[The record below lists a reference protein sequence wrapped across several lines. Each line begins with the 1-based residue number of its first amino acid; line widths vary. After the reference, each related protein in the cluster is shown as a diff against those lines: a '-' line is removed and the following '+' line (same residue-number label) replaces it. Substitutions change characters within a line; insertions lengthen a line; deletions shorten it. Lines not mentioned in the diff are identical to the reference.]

1 MKKTAIYM
9 MGAVFAAAALA
20 GCDDNF
26 ETPPVY
32 WPVADANTTVESLK
46 TQYWKSDR
54 NYVET
59 VGKTAE
65 DKDMVI
71 RGRVVSDMST
81 GNIYNSIVIQSEDGT
96 GLNIAVRTNK
106 LGRTYD
112 MGQVI
117 SVNVTDMKIGG
128 YNGLMQLGAEGNYNN
143 APSMTFMES
152 ADFEGK
158 CVFEGSADPEEIVVT
173 TVTIPEVN
181 QAKQTAEGLIKYQSR
196 LVRIEGVTFDN
207 PGQPWAGDQNTN
219 RTFKDAAGNSMIVRT
234 SSYASFKNE
243 RIPAGK
249 GNLVGI
255 LSYYGTDWQILIN
268 NPQSACLDFDGVL
281 PDNPDVPGGDGTKD
295 NPYNVAQVIAGTG
308 TGSSAWVKGY
318 IVGSSAGKTAAEMTN
333 ATGENASGTNVFIA
347 DTPDQTDP
355 AKCVPVQLNTT
366 RAALNL
372 KDNPSNLGKQV
383 SVYGSLEAYFG
394 QPGVKTVTD
403 YVLEGGETPDVPD
416 VPGDPVTSLNEGFE
430 KGSLPAGWKSYK
442 ISGDKDW
449 YFPEFSGNH
458 YAAMTGYKGTQ
469 PPFDAW
475 LVSPAVDIAKCD
487 SKILT
492 FETQVN
498 GYGSTT
504 SVLEAYVLDNQDPA
518 KATVKTKLDFTLATV
533 KEGQYSGWV
542 SSGNV
547 DLSKFTGN
555 IYIAWRFHATQDAN
569 YATWCVDNVKLNAN

>member
-32 WPVADANTTVESLK
+32 WPVADANTSIESLK

-128 YNGLMQLGAEGNYNN
+128 YNGLMQLGAEGTYNN

-196 LVRIEGVTFDN
+196 LVRIEGVTFDT

-281 PDNPDVPGGDGTKD
+281 PDNPDTP
-295 NPYNVAQVIAGTG
+295 AG
-308 TGSSAWVKGY
+308 
-318 IVGSSAGKTAAEMTN
+318 
-333 ATGENASGTNVFIA
+333 
-347 DTPDQTDP
+347 
-355 AKCVPVQLNTT
+355 
-366 RAALNL
+366 
-372 KDNPSNLGKQV
+372 
-383 SVYGSLEAYFG
+383 
-394 QPGVKTVTD
+394 
-403 YVLEGGETPDVPD
+403 
-416 VPGDPVTSLNEGFE
+416 PVTALNEGFDTD
-430 KGSLPAGWKSYK
+430 KIPAGWKSYK

-449 YFPEFSGNH
+449 YFPEFNSNH

-518 KATVKTKLDFTLATV
+518 KATVKTKLDVTLATAPAS
-533 KEGQYSGWV
+533 GYSSWV